1 MADIALSAVKH
12 LNSMQGPLAQL
23 STTPYF
29 RAQGSCTC
37 RRSQMTLHA
46 HDPSRSERDNPPE
59 AGKRGH
65 VRGVITHNHSCTLSL
80 VVRAGRQ
87 PHNSIV

>member
-46 HDPSRSERDNPPE
+46 HDPSRSERGNPPE
-59 AGKRGH
+59 AGKRGRA
-65 VRGVITHNHSCTLSL
+65 RGVITHNLSCTLPM
-80 VVRAGRQ
+80 VVRVGRQ